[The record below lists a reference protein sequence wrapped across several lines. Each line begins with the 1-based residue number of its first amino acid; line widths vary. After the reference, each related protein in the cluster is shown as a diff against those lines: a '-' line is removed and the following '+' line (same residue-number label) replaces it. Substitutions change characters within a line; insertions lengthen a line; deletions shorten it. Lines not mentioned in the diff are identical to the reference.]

1 MLSENYVLS
10 ILQQLLEGFKILQ
23 KYQILHRDIKPDN
36 IMFKNNKVK
45 LIDFGISKMLNRK

>member
-45 LIDFGISKMLNRK
+45 FYGKL

>member
-1 MLSENYVLS
+1 MISENYVLS

-36 IMFKNNKVK
+36 IMFKDNKVK
-45 LIDFGISKMLNRK
+45 LIDFGISKMLNKK